1 MILPRS
7 SPKYLRPFFLLSFF
21 LCFSYK
27 TVVKNSLSTK
37 PLNQLQNDITFAVV
51 LTLTVANW
59 QVWQLWLATKFSTQH
74 HYEMT
79 KSSKVQTCPLHMH
92 APHVNTSC
100 VLFLRWLYLN
110 LCQIIIW
117 WLTTIKKNFCQPVLC
132 LDLLWLCHQEAWL
145 SFMTCRTCTLTTLLS
160 DSKTKVLVHGATARP
175 WPTWLSSSS
184 LMTGA

>member
-7 SPKYLRPFFLLSFF
+7 SLANDITVSGSREASRCKSPFSSSFFPLSFF
-21 LCFSYK
+21 LSFSYK

-79 KSSKVQTCPLHMH
+79 KRSKVQTWPLHMH
-92 APHVNTSC
+92 GQHVNTSC

-117 WLTTIKKNFCQPVLC
+117 WFTTAKKNFYQPVLC

-145 SFMTCRTCTLTTLLS
+145 SFYDLQNMHPHNITE
-160 DSKTKVLVHGATARP
+160 
-175 WPTWLSSSS
+175 WQ
-184 LMTGA
+184 